1 MTFNSLEEMIS
12 YIENA
17 QSSIMPDLADEIKNV
32 IDREVHNQ
40 VTGWS
45 GQIFDSVVPYSTS
58 NTAEAGFED
67 TGDWTSL
74 VTGESVG
81 NPIKFLEFG
90 STWNRGQSFIM
101 DASEAEAESVIP
113 REYLQLMR
121 SKGIPIK

>member
-12 YIENA
+12 YIENT

-81 NPIKFLEFG
+81 NPIKFLESG